1 MHKNNKLYST
11 ALAMSLSLA
20 LAMPAFAQGQSGN
33 PQSSGPSG
41 TPSAQGTIMQSS
53 ERIAKAMEDKAA
65 TPADQ
70 ALNQRIR
77 QALSGD
83 MTLATAIQKVHF
95 DTDNGEVTLHGYVAT
110 DKQKADIVAKVQQV
124 AGVKKIDDQLRT
136 AAN

>member
-1 MHKNNKLYST
+1 MQKRNQLWSI
-11 ALAMSLSLA
+11 ALAMGLSLA
-20 LAMPAFAQGQSGN
+20 LAMPAFAQGQSGT

-41 TPSAQGTIMQSS
+41 TPSAQGATMQPS
-53 ERIAKAMEDKAA
+53 ERGAKAMEDKAA
-65 TPADQ
+65 TSADQ

-83 MTLATAIQKVHF
+83 MTLATALQRIHF

-110 DKQKADIVAKVQQV
+110 DKQKADIITKVQQV
-124 AGVKKIDDQLRT
+124 AGVKKIEDQLRT